1 MIFFYTSINNIQF
14 YTCIKIYRAGMDVY
28 ATFMHPYKRCLKYT
42 NSFIRVLGG
51 THSGVY
57 FFVNIKKYQPGRG
70 QVDIFYTY
78 LCAA

>member
-1 MIFFYTSINNIQF
+1 
-14 YTCIKIYRAGMDVY
+14 MDVY

-57 FFVNIKKYQPGRG
+57 FFVNIKNINLAAARS
-70 QVDIFYTY
+70 IFFIRIYA
-78 LCAA
+78 LHKHK